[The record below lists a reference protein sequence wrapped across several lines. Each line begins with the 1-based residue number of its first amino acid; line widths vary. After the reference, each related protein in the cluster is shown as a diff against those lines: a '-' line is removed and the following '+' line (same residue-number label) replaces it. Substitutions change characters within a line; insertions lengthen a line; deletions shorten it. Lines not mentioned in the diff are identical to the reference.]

1 MAFKDDY
8 DFKSLENET
17 ERFVMQ
23 FLEEAVSA
31 DSEICTCE
39 DCILDM
45 ATFALNQAPPSY
57 RVSLLGKLYAQAK
70 ANNDAYM
77 SKIKK
82 AVQAAVKRI
91 KANPS
96 HV

>member
-8 DFKSLENET
+8 DFKDLENET
-17 ERFVMQ
+17 EKFVIQ
-23 FLEEAVSA
+23 YLEEAVSK
-31 DSEICTCE
+31 DRSICTCE

-70 ANNDAYM
+70 GQNDSYM
-77 SKIKK
+77 SKVKK
-82 AVQAAVKRI
+82 AVQAAVKRV

-96 HV
+96 HS